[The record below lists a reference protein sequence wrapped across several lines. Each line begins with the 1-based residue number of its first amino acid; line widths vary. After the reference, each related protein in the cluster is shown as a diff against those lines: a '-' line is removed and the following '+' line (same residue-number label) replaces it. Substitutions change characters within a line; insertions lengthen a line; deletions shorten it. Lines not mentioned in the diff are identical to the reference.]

1 MSALLA
7 EAVFGE
13 PVRQIFNHD
22 IMGCTADG
30 VLGNHLYSG
39 RALGLTQPGDVIQ
52 LHPHLR
58 PQWPW
63 ICDHYLRAG
72 LSHTHEVI
80 WDLSLGVLA
89 DLAGH
94 AVSVFFFGAA
104 EQRTRPDPAWFEIVR
119 TINSKNAFMEAA
131 ERLGVPVPATHCFA
145 AAGDIGPA
153 DIARVAYPC
162 YLKAAVSVSG
172 VGIYRCADAQALTQA
187 IACFPAATPVQI
199 QQEVATDVFLNLQ
212 YEVVPAGLR
221 RYAATE
227 QLLEGCV
234 HQGNRFPAKHAP
246 WEVIE
251 PMAQWLYAK
260 GMRGVFAFDLAV
272 IERDGRCDF
281 LAIECNPRFNGAS
294 YPTAVAKKLGIT
306 RWQARTF
313 CTRHRSLADLD
324 LGGIEYDAASG
335 QGVILINWGPIL
347 VGKLLILLAGDEQ
360 VQGALIEALSERL

>member
-13 PVRQIFNHD
+13 PIRQIFNHD

-30 VLGNHLYSG
+30 VVGNRLYSG
-39 RALGLTQPGDVIQ
+39 RALGATQPGDVIQ
-52 LHPHLR
+52 LHPDLR

-63 ICDHYLRAG
+63 ICDHYLRVG
-72 LSHTHEVI
+72 LDHAHDVI
-80 WDLSLGVLA
+80 WDLSHGA
-89 DLAGH
+89 LAGHPDH
-94 AVSVFFFGAA
+94 AVSVFFFGPD
-104 EQRTRPDPAWFEIVR
+104 EQGARPDPAWFEIVA
-119 TINSKNAFMEAA
+119 TINSKNAFMAA
-131 ERLGVPVPATHCFA
+131 AQRLGVPVPETHCFA
-145 AAGDIGPA
+145 AAADIGVA

-172 VGIYRCADAQALTQA
+172 VGIYRCADEQALRKA
-187 IACFPAATPVQI
+187 INCFPATTPVQI
-199 QQEVATDVFLNLQ
+199 QQEVAADVFLNLQ
-212 YEVVPAGLR
+212 YEVIPAGLR

-234 HQGNRFPAKHAP
+234 HQGNRYPARCEP
-246 WEVIE
+246 WDVVE

-260 GMRGVFAFDLAV
+260 GIRGVFAFDVAV
-272 IERDGRCDF
+272 MERDGGAEF

-306 RWQARTF
+306 QWQARTF
-313 CTRHRSLADLD
+313 CTDHRSLAAVD

-335 QGVILINWGPIL
+335 RGVILINWGPIL
-347 VGKLLILLAGDEQ
+347 VGKLLILLAGDELAQ
-360 VQGALIEALSERL
+360 HALAEALRERL